1 MLFKKSHDLFSI
13 IANHPN
19 IMGFDP
25 MVNQRLLP
33 PTFPR
38 YTKIKPRIDA
48 LEYLVEL
55 INRFK
60 MVTKITNHIGF
71 HAALVI
77 NDKLAFLY

>member
-1 MLFKKSHDLFSI
+1 
-13 IANHPN
+13 
-19 IMGFDP
+19 MGFDP

-48 LEYLVEL
+48 LEYLLEL
-55 INRFK
+55 ISRFK
-60 MVTKITNHIGF
+60 MVTKITNHTGF

-77 NDKLAFLY
+77 YKELAFFTDARLICVVN

>member
-1 MLFKKSHDLFSI
+1 
-13 IANHPN
+13 
-19 IMGFDP
+19 MGFDP

-48 LEYLVEL
+48 LEYLLEL
-55 INRFK
+55 ISRFK
-60 MVTKITNHIGF
+60 MVTKITNHTGF

-77 NDKLAFLY
+77 YKGLAFFIDARLICEVN

>member
-1 MLFKKSHDLFSI
+1 
-13 IANHPN
+13 
-19 IMGFDP
+19 MGFDP

-48 LEYLVEL
+48 LEYLIEL

-77 NDKLAFLY
+77 SNALIFRY

>member
-1 MLFKKSHDLFSI
+1 MI
-13 IANHPN
+13 
-19 IMGFDP
+19 
-25 MVNQRLLP
+25 NQRLLP

-77 NDKLAFLY
+77 NDELTFLYCAGLKYKINKRISF